1 MTNGYILFLLD
12 STTYALSVAEVRQ
25 VEMVEK
31 ITPVP
36 TSPPYVLGVT
46 SLRGQVIPVVDLRRR
61 LRLEERAPDRASRL
75 LVVEWKSRVVA
86 LVVDSATEFRELDPA
101 TIVNAPEDV
110 SGDLVDRLVNIGE
123 RTVLMLDLDKVLE

>member
-1 MTNGYILFLLD
+1 MKQGYILFLLD
-12 STTYALSVAEVRQ
+12 GITYALSVAEVRQ

-46 SLRGQVIPVVDLRRR
+46 SLRGQVTPVVDLRSR
-61 LRLEERAPDRASRL
+61 LQLEARQPDGDSRL

-86 LVVDSATEFRELDPA
+86 LVVDSATEFREIDSEA
-101 TIVNAPEDV
+101 VVKAPEEV
-110 SGDLVDRLVNIGE
+110 SGDLVDRLVTLGD
-123 RTVLMLDLDKVLE
+123 RTILMLDLDKVLE

>member
-1 MTNGYILFLLD
+1 MKQGYILFLLD
-12 STTYALSVAEVRQ
+12 GITYALSVAEVRQ

-46 SLRGQVIPVVDLRRR
+46 SLRGQVIPVVDLRSR
-61 LRLEERAPDRASRL
+61 LQLQARQPDGASRL

-86 LVVDSATEFRELDPA
+86 LVVDSATEFREIDGEA
-101 TIVNAPEDV
+101 VVKAPQEV
-110 SGDLVDRLVNIGE
+110 SGDLVDRLVTVGD
-123 RTVLMLDLDKVLE
+123 RTILMLDLDKVLE